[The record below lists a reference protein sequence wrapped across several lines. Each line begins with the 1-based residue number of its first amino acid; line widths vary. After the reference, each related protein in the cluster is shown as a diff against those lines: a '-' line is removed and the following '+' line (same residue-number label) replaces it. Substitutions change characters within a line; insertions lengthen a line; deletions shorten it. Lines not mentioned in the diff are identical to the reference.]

1 MGRKKVLEKRM
12 ARLKKKSEELR
23 ARALASND
31 AAEVRGINE
40 QLGELTEEI
49 EETQEEIDCLGEDD
63 PAGAGDG
70 GHVVDDPSQRSN
82 LPAGATRSFAP
93 MAAYRQNTN
102 GDPAQTEERQEP
114 FSSVEYRSAFK
125 NYVQTGAPI
134 TGDILQRAGGD
145 AGTTVSTDLGAI
157 IPSTIMNEFI
167 KEVSKVRGKI
177 YAKVRKLN
185 VQGGIKFP
193 ISKLKAQFKWIT
205 ETTVSG
211 KQKAGEIKEF
221 IEFSYNIGEIRV
233 AQTLLSQVVSLAVFE
248 QEIVRIMTE
257 AYVEM
262 MDSVI
267 ISGTGSGQPLGIT
280 KDSRVTNVVEMTEEE
295 FADWT
300 AWRKKLFAV
309 VPLAKRGQGE
319 FLFPPSTVE
328 SYLYTMKDKNDR
340 PLYKEATDL
349 TVGNADGKFFGRD
362 VDFVEPDVIADF
374 GTAAAGDVV
383 GIFWVPGD
391 YALNTN
397 MQFGMKRY
405 FDEDTNE
412 WINKGLTIVDGK
424 ILDTAGC
431 YLIKKKASA
440 AATKA
445 AK

>member
-12 ARLKKKSEELR
+12 ARLKKKNDELR
-23 ARALASND
+23 NKALTSND
-31 AAEVRGINE
+31 ATEVRSING
-40 QLGELTEEI
+40 QLEELKEEI
-49 EETQEEIDCLGEDD
+49 EETQEEIDSLGEDD
-63 PAGAGDG
+63 PEGAGDN
-70 GHVVDDPSQRSN
+70 GHIVDDVTQRSN
-82 LPAGATRSFAP
+82 LPAGAERSFVP

-102 GDPAQTEERQEP
+102 GDPAQTEERQEA
-114 FSSVEYRSAFK
+114 FSSMEYRSAFK
-125 NYVQTGAPI
+125 DYVQTGKPI
-134 TGDILQRAGGD
+134 AGDIIQRAGGD

-185 VQGGIKFP
+185 VPGGVKFP
-193 ISKLKAQFKWIT
+193 VSKLKAKFKWIA
-205 ETTVSG
+205 ESTVSE

-221 IEFSYNIGEIRV
+221 IEFSSNTGEIRV
-233 AQTLLSQVVSLAVFE
+233 AQTLLSQVITLAVFE
-248 QEIVRIMTE
+248 QEIVRIMLE

-267 ISGTGSGQPLGIT
+267 ISGTGVGQPLGIT
-280 KDSRVTNVVEMTEEE
+280 KDPRVTNVVEMTEEE

-340 PLYKEATDL
+340 PIYKEATDL
-349 TVGNADGKFFGRD
+349 TVGNSDGKFYGRN

-374 GTAAAGDVV
+374 GTAAEGDVV
-383 GIFWVPGD
+383 GIFWVPLD

-397 MQFGMKRY
+397 LQFGMKRY

-424 ILDTAGC
+424 ILDVTGC
-431 YLIKKKASA
+431 YLIKKKASS
-440 AATKA
+440 A
-445 AK
+445 AKTAK